1 MRLFVAVRLPAV
13 ALAHA
18 AAAVAAV
25 RDAHPGPRWVP
36 PERWHLT
43 LAFYGSVDDGAV
55 PALTRRLAKALRPV
69 TDLELALDGAGFF
82 RRRAIWLGLVG
93 DVPQL
98 MEAARR
104 VEPPDPEKRP
114 FRPHLTVARLRPETD
129 PAPAVA
135 ALSAYAGPA
144 WRAGAVHL
152 VRSHLGPKPWY
163 DDVATWPLAPR
174 P

>member
-1 MRLFVAVRLPAV
+1 MRLFVAVRLPEP
-13 ALAHA
+13 ALGDA

-25 RDAHPGPRWVP
+25 RDRHPGPRWVP

-43 LAFYGSVDDGAV
+43 LAFYGQVDDDRV
-55 PALTRRLAKALRPV
+55 PALTRRLAKAVAPV
-69 TDLELALDGAGFF
+69 ADLELALEGSGFF

-98 MEAARR
+98 LELARL
-104 VEPPDPEKRP
+104 VEPPDPEGRP

-135 ALSAYAGPA
+135 ALSSYAGPS
-144 WRAGAVHL
+144 WRAGSVHL
-152 VRSHLGPKPWY
+152 VRSHLGPRPWY
-163 DDVATWPLAPR
+163 DDVASWPLGTR